1 MSRTGWIILASVL
14 VVGAGLGTFFIVRSM
29 NKGKEED
36 KKESD
41 K

>member
-14 VVGAGLGTFFIVRSM
+14 VVGAGLGTFFIVRSV
-29 NKGKEED
+29 NKGKED